1 MRSDIAPRLCVGNL
15 LLRAATLEDDAF
27 LRTLYRSVRQA
38 ELAQTQW
45 PEEAIAAF
53 CDSQFTLQDRHYR
66 AHYPHARFF
75 VIEDSGERLGRIY
88 VSDAPDMLR
97 LMEFSLIAQAR
108 GRGHGKTLLAW
119 LTTLADASGRTVGLH
134 VEPDNPAR
142 LLYERFGFI
151 PLERSSVY
159 LEMRRPPQ

>member
-1 MRSDIAPRLCVGNL
+1 MHSDIAPQLCVGSL
-15 LLRAATLEDDAF
+15 LLRAATSEDDAF

-38 ELAQTQW
+38 ELAQTHW

-97 LMEFSLIAQAR
+97 LMEFSLIATAR
-108 GRGHGKTLLAW
+108 RQGHGKTLLAW
-119 LTTLADASGRTVGLH
+119 LTTLADASGRAISLH
-134 VEPDNPAR
+134 VEPDNPAK
-142 LLYERFGFI
+142 LLYERFGFM
-151 PLERSSVY
+151 PMERSGVY
-159 LEMRRPPQ
+159 LEMQRSPQ